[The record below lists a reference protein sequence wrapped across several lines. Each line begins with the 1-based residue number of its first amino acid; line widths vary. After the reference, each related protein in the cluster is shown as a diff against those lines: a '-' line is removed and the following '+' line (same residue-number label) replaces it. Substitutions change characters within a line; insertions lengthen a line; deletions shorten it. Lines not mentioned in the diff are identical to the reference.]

1 MSTHYSETATSV
13 TIGALKY
20 RACCSE
26 PGCPNLARLGLR
38 YADAGG
44 RPVTNLVFCHGHR
57 GLRVERDRAAGLKVC
72 DDREI

>member
-1 MSTHYSETATSV
+1 VSTHYSETATSV

-26 PGCPNLARLGLR
+26 PGCPNLDRLGLR

-44 RPVTNLVFCHGHR
+44 THNAAAWPSAQ
-57 GLRVERDRAAGLKVC
+57 ERIV
-72 DDREI
+72 DDRL